1 MAQSDTDYMYL
12 HGEAWWGDRSV
23 TGTVPY
29 FESLPEIDELTL
41 AIAQEKISHVSKR
54 ASMKIKDLS
63 AAVMSSITGTIKL
76 SSATPEQLKQF
87 LFGAKAAV
95 AAGTITAVSLGTV
108 IAGQWYKI
116 PGDYRDIALTFI
128 KDSNGS
134 PVTLVNGTDY
144 TIDLAAGMVKCLL
157 ATGTMPWLVTGT
169 SGAGTGVGLLNER
182 KFEKWLR
189 FKGINVADGDN
200 SVTLDLYKIQID
212 PTKALQLI
220 GSGNEPTVFEI
231 EFEALKDTTK
241 SASATFGQM
250 GDIKILT

>member
-1 MAQSDTDYMYL
+1 MAQSDTDYLYL

-41 AIAQEKISHVSKR
+41 AFQQEKVSHVSKR
-54 ASMKIKDLS
+54 QSMKVKDLS
-63 AAVMSSITGTIKL
+63 VAVMAGITGTLKFTT
-76 SSATPEQLKQF
+76 ATADALKQA

-95 AAGTITAVSLGTV
+95 GAGTITAVSLGTV
-108 IAGQWYKI
+108 VAGQWYKI
-116 PGDYRDIALTFI
+116 PGDYRDITLTFI

-144 TIDLAAGMVKCLL
+144 IIDLAAGMVKCVL

-200 SVTLDLYKIQID
+200 SVTMDLYKIQID

-220 GSGNEPTVFEI
+220 GSGNEPTTFEL
-231 EFEALKDTTK
+231 EFECLKDTTK
-241 SASATFGQM
+241 SSSATFGQM